1 MIEATV
7 TTPGSD
13 TPEQESPASTPV
25 PAPASPQASERHV
38 HTLIVGAGPSGIMA
52 AYYAAA
58 AGDVLMVDRFTL
70 PRDKSCG
77 GMIHPLS
84 QDIFASMGVKMPDE
98 LLLDPDTVYFR
109 YNDWDKN
116 ITYDTK
122 LGFLNVDRKPFDEW
136 MMSLIADKAE
146 VWDACSY
153 CGYEAQDDGRLRVH
167 LNARGVE
174 RVVTCDWLIGA
185 DGSRST
191 VRKSLGLSP
200 FDCYLTLQD
209 YCLRTGPVDA
219 TFDCFWTREVP
230 DLAIGY
236 IIPKNERVL
245 VGLIYYPG
253 TKRAH
258 EQQDHAL
265 EVLRERLNI
274 GESIKREAWSALKHR
289 SASDIVAGRDRV
301 LLTGEAGGFLSPT
314 SGEGI
319 SWAMDSGI
327 SAGRAIAA
335 GGAPAEVL
343 ARHRHDTAK
352 LCRMIAH
359 RLRIYPVMTSR
370 WGKTLLGVTP
380 KPLIETITNHI

>member
-1 MIEATV
+1 MTE
-7 TTPGSD
+7 
-13 TPEQESPASTPV
+13 
-25 PAPASPQASERHV
+25 ERHV
-38 HTLIVGAGPSGIMA
+38 HTLVVGTGPAGILA
-52 AYYAAA
+52 AYYAATS
-58 AGDVLMVDRFTL
+58 GSVLMVDRFTL

-84 QDIFASMGVKMPDE
+84 QEIFAEMGVKMPDD

-122 LGFLNVDRKPFDEW
+122 LGFLNVDRIPFDEW
-136 MMSLIADKAE
+136 MMTLVEDRAE
-146 VWDACSY
+146 VWDACAY
-153 CGYEAQDDGRLRVH
+153 RDHEECADGRLRVR
-167 LNARGVE
+167 LDARGVE
-174 RVVTCDWLIGA
+174 RIVTCDWLIGA

-191 VRKSLGLSP
+191 VRKALGLAP
-200 FDCYLTLQD
+200 FNCYLTVQD

-219 TFDCFWTREVP
+219 VFDCFWTHEVP

-236 IIPKNERVL
+236 VIPKNERAL

-265 EVLRERLNI
+265 EVLRKRLNI

-289 SASDIVAGRDRV
+289 SAAEAVAGQGRV
-301 LLTGEAGGFLSPT
+301 LLVGEAGGFLSPT

-319 SWAMDSGI
+319 SWALESGR

-335 GGAPAEVL
+335 GGSATEVL
-343 ARHRHDTAK
+343 ARHRQGTAK
-352 LCRMIAH
+352 LQRMIAW

-370 WGKTLLGVTP
+370 WGKDLFGVTP
-380 KPLIETITNHI
+380 KFLIEQITNHI